1 MTTPQ
6 EYVRAVSGPR
16 PPLLDGILRDAL
28 LDRGLRP
35 MQVDDNAA
43 KVLQLLT
50 LLHAPQHV
58 LEIGTYFG
66 YSTIHLANGLP
77 EDGRVT
83 SLELDPDIAALAVQN
98 LERAG
103 VADRVNVV
111 VGPAADHLA
120 TMEPDTVDLLFIDA
134 DKRSYPDYLKLCF
147 GLVRSGGL
155 ILADDAFALG
165 NYGPEH
171 VEGSAPDAEARAI
184 TAYNRAVIRS
194 PRLFSA
200 FVGTNN
206 GLMASYKT

>member
-43 KVLQLLT
+43 KILQLLT

-77 EDGRVT
+77 EGGRVT

-103 VADRVNVV
+103 VADRVDVV

-134 DKRSYPDYLKLCF
+134 DKRSYP
-147 GLVRSGGL
+147 
-155 ILADDAFALG
+155 
-165 NYGPEH
+165 
-171 VEGSAPDAEARAI
+171 
-184 TAYNRAVIRS
+184 AY
-194 PRLFSA
+194 
-200 FVGTNN
+200 
-206 GLMASYKT
+206 